1 MSETQRGLVV
11 GLLPLLLFY
20 GAEAVADT
28 PTALAVTLVYTV
40 AELAWTWRRDRRIER
55 TTLYM
60 SALVLGLGGL
70 SLASDDPR
78 FMYAMPVIGDA
89 ALALVLLVSV
99 GRGQPL
105 LRVLAEKQQPAL
117 NDDPHVRRFLGGMT
131 LRLGLNFI
139 LHGLA
144 CLWAAGVSHET
155 WLFVSG
161 LGQWLFFGA
170 QMVLE
175 AVLARRLPAPD

>member
-1 MSETQRGLVV
+1 V
-11 GLLPLLLFY
+11 GLLPLVLFY

-28 PTALAVTLVYTV
+28 ITALAVTLAYTV
-40 AELAWTWRRDRRIER
+40 GELAWIWRRDRRIER

-60 SALVLGLGGL
+60 AALVLGLGAL

-99 GRGQPL
+99 ARGQPL
-105 LRVLAEKQQPAL
+105 LRALAEKQQPAL
-117 NDDPHVRRFLGGMT
+117 HDDPHVRRFLAGMT
-131 LRLGLNFI
+131 VRLGLNFVF
-139 LHGLA
+139 HGLA
-144 CLWAAGVSHET
+144 CLWAASVSHET
-155 WLFVSG
+155 WVFVSG

-170 QMVLE
+170 QMGLE
-175 AVLARRLPAPD
+175 AFLARRLPSPD

>member
-1 MSETQRGLVV
+1 MSETQRALLV

-20 GAEAVADT
+20 GTEAVTDT
-28 PTALAVTLVYTV
+28 KTALAVTLTYTV
-40 AELAWTWRRDRRIER
+40 AELAWIWRRDRRIER

-60 SALVLGLGGL
+60 AALVLGLGGL

-89 ALALVLLVSV
+89 ALAAVLLVSCV
-99 GRGQPL
+99 RGQPL
-105 LRVLAEKQQPAL
+105 LRVLAEKQQPEL
-117 NDDPHVRRFLGGMT
+117 SDDPHVRRFLAGMT
-131 LRLGLNFI
+131 LRLALNFG

-155 WLFVSG
+155 WVFVSG

-175 AVLARRLPAPD
+175 ALLARRLPAPD